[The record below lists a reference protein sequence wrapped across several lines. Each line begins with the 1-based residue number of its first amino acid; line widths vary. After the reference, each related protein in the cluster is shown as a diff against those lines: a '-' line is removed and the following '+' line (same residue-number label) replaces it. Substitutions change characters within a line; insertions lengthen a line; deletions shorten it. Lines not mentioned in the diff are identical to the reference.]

1 MAQSSQVRGRV
12 WLAAGCAL
20 IAGIALGAGGALAL
34 GGDDGPDS
42 GATVTL
48 PEQLDGMRP
57 EADVIT
63 EVIGSDNAGAVETVQ
78 NRQTVRDEATVTL
91 SAAYGGA
98 TTASAA
104 YSDDELETSVTVFAV
119 AATSPGLWSSQDTES
134 APEILH
140 LATPMEWV
148 EVDGDAQCLT
158 RPQTPYREGT
168 DPADIESYV
177 VRCQVSAEDH
187 TVILEVQGSQMP
199 PERGLEL
206 VQLAA
211 DEVEI
216 G

>member
-1 MAQSSQVRGRV
+1 M

-20 IAGIALGAGGALAL
+20 IAGVALGAGGARAL

-42 GATVTL
+42 SATVTL

-57 EADVIT
+57 EADVIA
-63 EVIGSDNAGAVETVQ
+63 EVVGGSDNAGAQETVRK
-78 NRQTVRDEATVTL
+78 RQTVRDEATVTL

-98 TTASAA
+98 TTAGAA

-134 APEILH
+134 APEILN